1 MNARAKHLV
10 QWAGSLILLMVA
22 VLAGRAGDGAAA
34 PQAVLYDQTDSGAGG
49 WIGSTNFLNNVAYD
63 SLDSQGADDFQVPA
77 DKFWQVSTVTVHGLY
92 TGDSGTPY
100 VQSMLIQIYSNSGSN
115 LPALL
120 LYSTT
125 IAAGQISGLESG
137 TFVMNLPSAVT
148 LGPGRHWLSVQ
159 ANKQVDGESG
169 YQWHWR
175 ERAVQSFSPSA
186 WRNPGDGYATGCT
199 TFQSRLSEC
208 DHPGLSTNPD
218 LLFKLEGATVDIT
231 GQIFFPIL
239 LR

>member
-1 MNARAKHLV
+1 MNARAILLA
-10 QWAGSLILLMVA
+10 QWAGTLILLAVA
-22 VLAGRAGDGAAA
+22 VLAGSTGGAAA
-34 PQAVLYDQTDSGAGG
+34 PQAVLYDQTDNGAVSG
-49 WIGSTNFLNNVAYD
+49 WIGSTNFLNNIAYD

-92 TGDSGTPY
+92 TGNSGTPY
-100 VQSMLIQIYSNSGSN
+100 VQSMLIQIYSNSGPN

-125 IAAGQISGLESG
+125 IAAAQISGLESG
-137 TFVMNLPSAVT
+137 TFVMNLPSPVS

-175 ERAVQSFSPSA
+175 ERSVPSFSPST

-199 TFQSRLSEC
+199 TFQPRLSVC

-218 LLFKLEGATVDIT
+218 LLFKLDGTVVDIV
-231 GQIFFPIL
+231 GQIFFPFVS
-239 LR
+239 R